1 MDLLEYV
8 PVCMYV
14 HITAGLHA
22 CGYSYAAFFSYHP
35 ALKKQPLF
43 LFGVELLPLPA
54 PPPLPFLGWSPGAEA
69 GSFALG
75 FFPPVLGSLLAAV
88 LATESEPGD
97 CFS

>member
-8 PVCMYV
+8 SVCVYV

-22 CGYSYAAFFSYHP
+22 CGYSYAVFFSYHP

-43 LFGVELLPLPA
+43 LFGVELPPLPA
-54 PPPLPFLGWSPGAEA
+54 PLPRLGWSPGAFPSWA
-69 GSFALG
+69 FR
-75 FFPPVLGSLLAAV
+75 FFPEPLGSLLGAAV
-88 LATESEPGD
+88 LATDSEPGD